1 MSNNYAYAED
11 VLDLLI
17 SKVSLG
23 TYDKKF
29 CYSLQIN
36 NVGLGKP
43 ITSNQH
49 ALFKKIVL
57 KYSKQIQ
64 KLGLDAITLSE
75 LSWTLK
81 VITSS
86 SEFTIPSIKIT
97 DDTITVRTPFKSN
110 FVQDARN
117 ARIMHW
123 NHADKYYTSKF
134 GLYNLKT
141 IINLVTKHYDNFTCC
156 EHTTQIINDL
166 LPYDTCKYWIP
177 TLVKRQN
184 SFYIVACTPELCE
197 QIKDIE
203 LNTKHSTLAKL
214 VYYGVKIDEDLVQEL
229 LNQCK
234 DELSKNRILFAT
246 SSHYSIDGNSIAELK
261 VLLNDVEC
269 DYLFYSLLS
278 SKSTVKE
285 SVRRDLES
293 LQIENFQIG
302 SWNDKD
308 SNKLYDRKLKMPV
321 LIKYGS
327 LSHLGSGSSFSA
339 KIITITNN
347 EQVDIK

>member
-1 MSNNYAYAED
+1 MNYAYAED

-57 KYSKQIQ
+57 KYSRQIQ
-64 KLGLDAITLSE
+64 KLGHDAIALAE
-75 LSWTLK
+75 LPWTLK

-86 SEFTIPSIKIT
+86 SEFTVPSIKIT
-97 DDTITVRTPFKSN
+97 DDRIVVRTPFKSN

-117 ARIMHW
+117 ARVMNW
-123 NHADKYYTSKF
+123 NHADKFYSSTF
-134 GLYNLKT
+134 GLFNLKT
-141 IINLVTKHYDNFTCC
+141 IIDLVTKHYDNFTCC
-156 EHTTQIINDL
+156 EQIQQIINDL
-166 LPYDTCKYWIP
+166 LPYDICKYWNP
-177 TLVKRQN
+177 TLVKKHN
-184 SFYIVACTPELCE
+184 NLYVVACTSEIYE

-203 LNTKHSTLAKL
+203 LNTNYSTLAKL

-229 LNQCK
+229 IKQCK
-234 DELSKNRILFAT
+234 DELGKHRILFAS

-261 VLLNDVEC
+261 LLLNDIEC

-278 SKSTVKE
+278 SKSTIKETVK
-285 SVRRDLES
+285 RDLES
-293 LQIENFQIG
+293 LQIKNFQIG

-308 SNKLYDRKLKMPV
+308 SNKLFDRKLKMPV

-347 EQVDIK
+347 EQVEIK